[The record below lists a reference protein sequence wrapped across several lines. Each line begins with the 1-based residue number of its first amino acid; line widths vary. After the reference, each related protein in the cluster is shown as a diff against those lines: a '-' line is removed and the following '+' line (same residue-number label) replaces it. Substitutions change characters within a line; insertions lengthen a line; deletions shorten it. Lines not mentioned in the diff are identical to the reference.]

1 MHISNN
7 NIAIT
12 ESMKASIVYQTGK
25 LMNKFNLAN
34 DLKVHVALD
43 RKTKEIT
50 VEASNPDFFSKQK
63 GINFQLACNRC
74 FKGLAHQAEKQKTQ
88 QMAARHQA
96 EDARAAGLDFS
107 EQELENDFNYGMLA
121 TEHAVN

>member
-1 MHISNN
+1 MHITNN
-7 NIAIT
+7 NISIT
-12 ESMKASIVYQTGK
+12 DSMKASIVYQSGK
-25 LMNKFNLAN
+25 LMNKFQLAN

-50 VEASNPDFFSKQK
+50 VEASSPDFFSKQK

-88 QMAARHQA
+88 LIAARHQA
-96 EDARAAGLDFS
+96 DLPMDAEVEIS
-107 EQELENDFNYGMLA
+107 EEEQQNDFNYGMLA
-121 TEHAVN
+121 AEHVVY

>member
-1 MHISNN
+1 MHITNN

-12 ESMKASIVYQTGK
+12 ESMKASIVYQSGK
-25 LMNKFNLAN
+25 LMNKFQLAN

-50 VEASNPDFFSKQK
+50 VEASSPDFFSKQK
-63 GINFQLACNRC
+63 GVNFQLACNRC

-88 QMAARHQA
+88 FIAARHQA
-96 EDARAAGLDFS
+96 DLPADARVKLS
-107 EQELENDFNYGMLA
+107 EQELEKDFNYGMLA
-121 TEHAVN
+121 AEHVVY